1 MGLREEWKLRA
12 RRKGELGE
20 SFRVGTD
27 GDARRPS
34 SMKAWEDGGGTWGL
48 GRSSSKGGEWP
59 GGRPPSHFHVRLHPL
74 PPPMPVWDGSKRTTL
89 SSGGRRGL
97 LTGGGRT
104 LQIPVRSAM
113 GRILWIKPKGS
124 ANSSQVGSKTGHSGG
139 GRNSAMAGR
148 TDTSDSGNRS
158 EQSPNS
164 QSVDEHL

>member
-1 MGLREEWKLRA
+1 M
-12 RRKGELGE
+12 GE

-27 GDARRPS
+27 GDARQPS
-34 SMKAWEDGGGTWGL
+34 SMKALEDGGGTWGL

-59 GGRPPSHFHVRLHPL
+59 GGRPPPFSRTASS
-74 PPPMPVWDGSKRTTL
+74 PPPMPVWDGSKRRTL
-89 SSGGRRGL
+89 SRGRRRGL

-148 TDTSDSGNRS
+148 TGTSDSGNRS